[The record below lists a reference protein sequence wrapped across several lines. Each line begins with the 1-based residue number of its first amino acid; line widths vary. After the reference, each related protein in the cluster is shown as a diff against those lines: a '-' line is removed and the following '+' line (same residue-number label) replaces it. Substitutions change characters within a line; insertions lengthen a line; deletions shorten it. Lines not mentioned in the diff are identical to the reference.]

1 EVCDANEVPSPIL
14 VTESGR
20 ALTAHH
26 SILIVPVLGAHA
38 KDHSSQELV
47 VPDDVEESVL
57 ALARILEY
65 LPTIESPSE
74 LLEAYHDAKE
84 RLDEIGTLFTLGYL
98 PLEQRALAEAL
109 YWRVCNRLLKA

>member
-1 EVCDANEVPSPIL
+1 MPIL

-26 SILIVPVLGAHA
+26 SVLIVPVIGAQS
-38 KDHSSQELV
+38 KDDSSVELV
-47 VPDDVEESVL
+47 VPKDYEDSVQ
-57 ALARILEY
+57 ALGRILDY
-65 LPTIESPSE
+65 LPAIQSPGE

-84 RLDEIGTLFTLGYL
+84 RLDEVGTLFTLGYL

-109 YWRVCNRLLKA
+109 YWRVLNRILKAAQQDQELA